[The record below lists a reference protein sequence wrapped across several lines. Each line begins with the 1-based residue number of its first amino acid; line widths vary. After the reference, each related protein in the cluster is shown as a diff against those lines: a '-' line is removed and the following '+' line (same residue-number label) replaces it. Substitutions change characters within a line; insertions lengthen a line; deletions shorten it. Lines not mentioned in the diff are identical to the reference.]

1 MEREAGCEG
10 REEDP
15 KVEVHRVTR
24 SPLFLFVCLFA
35 KKRDH
40 VLNVPGVEAVERW
53 DVPEKGEGRSAE
65 PVGAL
70 ALCRVRREGGW
81 VRMQVSL

>member
-53 DVPEKGEGRSAE
+53 DVPEKGEGRLQSQWGPWPCA
-65 PVGAL
+65 GS
-70 ALCRVRREGGW
+70 GGKAGG
-81 VRMQVSL
+81 